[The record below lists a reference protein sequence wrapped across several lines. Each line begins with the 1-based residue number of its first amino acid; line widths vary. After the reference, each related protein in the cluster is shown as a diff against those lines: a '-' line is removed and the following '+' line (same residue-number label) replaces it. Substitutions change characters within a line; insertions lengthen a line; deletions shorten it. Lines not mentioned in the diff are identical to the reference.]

1 MVCPRTVARFCTRIL
16 VKIID
21 SDKKMN
27 EIFGPTVATAEK
39 AGDVIEFWLGLLDI
53 ASMTK
58 GVVNIVDD
66 DIGPTQFLNGLE
78 AAVRLFGRV
87 ARSTS
92 TINSKRKG
100 SFDCS
105 LDARE
110 SDEVMARIAQVD
122 VYRKPSLFNY
132 LTEDE
137 AAIAVERFRNIKT
150 ARVVMD
156 TSTSA
161 NPENVT
167 EPPAQTVEGGTL
179 GGEEPSKTADENV
192 KSE

>member
-1 MVCPRTVARFCTRIL
+1 MRTEVKDPVTQETIYAYRLSKDCGNILYRDFL

-53 ASMTK
+53 ASITK
-58 GVVNIVDD
+58 GVVNIFDD
-66 DIGPTQFLNGLE
+66 DLDATQFLNGLG

-110 SDEVMARIAQVD
+110 SDEVMTRLPRWTCIESPA
-122 VYRKPSLFNY
+122 SS
-132 LTEDE
+132 
-137 AAIAVERFRNIKT
+137 
-150 ARVVMD
+150 
-156 TSTSA
+156 ST
-161 NPENVT
+161 
-167 EPPAQTVEGGTL
+167 
-179 GGEEPSKTADENV
+179 
-192 KSE
+192 